1 MLSPRIRN
9 LTIGAVVIG
18 LTIAT
23 LAGVF
28 ANPRW
33 SSVRTSAIQ
42 AQTDDDGKLFYEVD
56 EEQIPIVEPRRL
68 KDLDKIP
75 PEEANGL
82 IFVDEKD
89 NYFVAIAT
97 QHMGIWSF
105 VPPLMAIALCLTLK
119 DPLIALFVGVIS
131 GGLLLQKYNIVD
143 EVLLPSFASS
153 RGAGILLLYLWLLGA
168 LMGIWSR
175 TGAAEAF
182 AQWATRNFVRGPKS
196 AKFVAWLL
204 GILFF
209 QGGSIS
215 TVIVGATVKPV
226 ADKERISH
234 EELSY
239 IVDSTAS
246 PIAILLAFNAWPLYI
261 QALLF
266 VPGVA
271 YLATEEARISFF
283 FDNLYLSFYAIF
295 AVLGTFLLAMDC
307 APIVGKKMRAAIK
320 RSRETGQLDR
330 PGAEPMV
337 SQELQTS
344 SVPEG
349 YKPSVLEFVMPLA
362 VITAIAV
369 GTYWFFKTPEVRV
382 AFGVAVLVA
391 AVSALWR
398 GMQLKELMEGI
409 GNGLKGVVMASV
421 ILMLAVTLGAITG
434 ETGAAAFLVDLLGD
448 AIPFWLLPGLLFVLT
463 IAIAFATGSSWGT
476 YAVAF
481 PLAMPLAFSV
491 AASDGMA
498 NPDRFV
504 AICFAAVLNGSV
516 MGDQCSPVSDT
527 TVLSSMTTG
536 ADLMDHVL
544 TQLTPATAAGTLALI
559 GWTALS
565 FTCA

>member
-1 MLSPRIRN
+1 MLDPRIRN
-9 LTIGAVVIG
+9 ITIGAVVLG
-18 LTIAT
+18 FLIA
-23 LAGVF
+23 LAAGIW
-28 ANPRW
+28 ADPKW
-33 SSVRTSAIQ
+33 SVNTVALQ
-42 AQTDDDGKLFYEVD
+42 VETNDDGDLYYTVD
-56 EEQIPIVEPRRL
+56 EEPVLIGETEKLAELPNL
-68 KDLDKIP
+68 P
-75 PEEANGL
+75 PEEVSGR
-82 IFVDEKD
+82 IFVDPQD
-89 NYFVAIAT
+89 NYFIGNAT
-97 QHMGIWSF
+97 KTMGFWSF
-105 VPPLMAIALCLTLK
+105 VPPIMAIILCLTLK
-119 DPLIALFVGVIS
+119 DPLIALLMGVIS
-131 GGLLLQKYNIVD
+131 GGLLLQQYNIID
-143 EVLLPSFASS
+143 DVLLPSFASS

-182 AQWATRNFVRGPKS
+182 AQWATEKFVRGPKS
-196 AKFVAWLL
+196 AKFVAWIL
-204 GILFF
+204 GVLFF

-226 ADKERISH
+226 ADKEKISH

-246 PIAILLAFNAWPLYI
+246 PIAILLAFNAWPIYI

-271 YLATEEARISFF
+271 YLATDEARMSFF

-295 AVLGTFLLAMDC
+295 AVLGTFLLAIDR

-349 YKPSVLEFVMPLA
+349 YKPSVFEFLMPLG
-362 VITAIAV
+362 VLTAIAV
-369 GTYWFFKTPEVRV
+369 GSYWFLGTPEVRV
-382 AFGVAVLVA
+382 AFAVAVMA
-391 AVSALWR
+391 AALSALIN
-398 GMQLKELMEGI
+398 GMQLKHLMEGI
-409 GNGLKGVVMASV
+409 GNGLKGVVVASV
-421 ILMLAVTLGAITG
+421 ILMLAVTLGRITG
-434 ETGAAAFLVDLLGD
+434 ETGAAAFLVDLLGS

-481 PLAMPLAFSV
+481 SLAMPLAFSI
-491 AASDGMA
+491 AAADGLA

-544 TQLTPATAAGTLALI
+544 TQLTPASVAGSLALI
-559 GWTALS
+559 CWTALT
-565 FTCA
+565 FTCS